1 MSPMVSCI
9 HCIPKRTSPE
19 VIDLCQGLERC
30 FYRTWCPHVWK
41 KNNKKHMIP
50 IAYIRIGCQWSPMFF
65 LSLHLLRLRWTE
77 LRRGSKRLECEAR
90 IVKYGRKRGKRTA
103 AVTSIVV
110 FPSWHFH
117 WIFMVQNI
125 KRINPPALLM
135 CIALPLKQGVPCFV
149 LGVQNVAKQRWKQK
163 ETNWNDMYIIAIV
176 AFKPS

>member
-1 MSPMVSCI
+1 
-9 HCIPKRTSPE
+9 
-19 VIDLCQGLERC
+19 
-30 FYRTWCPHVWK
+30 
-41 KNNKKHMIP
+41 MIP

-163 ETNWNDMYIIAIV
+163 ETNWNDMYNSNRRLQTLLTCFLLFTCLAHLFLLYENYLIQ
-176 AFKPS
+176 